1 MSRCLDCLNL
11 DLQRNPKHA
20 GVGFGWCKHK
30 PSYCFTSICAPI
42 CEQFRQAP
50 EEIMEKRIAF
60 EKSLTTKEK

>member
-11 DLQRNPKHA
+11 DLQHNPKHA

-30 PSYCFTSICAPI
+30 PVGCFNSFSAPI
-42 CEQFRQAP
+42 CEQFIEAP
-50 EEIMEKRIAF
+50 PEIVEKRIAF